1 MHSHTRNHQP
11 CHPSLTP
18 IHLHP
23 VQGLPRRYLQSGG
36 TGASAAVAW
45 DAASETA
52 YIVFEGTDTEADWVQ
67 DLLVS
72 QSSDFRP
79 TGADVFDGVGVH
91 QGFLNQFESL
101 TDAAP
106 SAEENIT
113 AVVLDLSG
121 GLIPRRVVAA
131 GEESSLFS
139 GGGGGSQSKEREG
152 AELCGRALLRP
163 AAWASAIAGSPTASW
178 QEQAGARARL
188 KTPSP
193 STTMPWTDLHT

>member
-11 CHPSLTP
+11 CHPCLTP

-131 GEESSLFS
+131 GEERFLFFWGWGVPNRRSKKGQSCVAVPCFGPLPGPLQSQAALQGRGRNRQGRGHASNSLS
-139 GGGGGSQSKEREG
+139 
-152 AELCGRALLRP
+152 LDHHAL
-163 AAWASAIAGSPTASW
+163 
-178 QEQAGARARL
+178 
-188 KTPSP
+188 
-193 STTMPWTDLHT
+193 D